1 MKISPDEVAKVA
13 ALARLR
19 LTQAKLTV
27 FAGQL
32 GGILSYMETLNQVDT
47 SQTEPLYTPVEH
59 TSRMREDAV
68 KSEYSREDILSNAPE
83 HNGAFFIVPK
93 II

>member
-1 MKISPDEVAKVA
+1 MKISPDEVARVA

-19 LTQAKLTV
+19 LTQAKLEV

-32 GGILSYMETLNQVDT
+32 DDILSYMETLNQVET
-47 SQTEPLYTPVEH
+47 SKTEPLYTPVEH
-59 TSRMREDAV
+59 TSRMREDVV
-68 KSEYSREDILSNAPE
+68 KSEYSSEDILSNAPE
-83 HNGAFFIVPK
+83 DNGAFFIVPK

>member
-1 MKISPDEVAKVA
+1 MKISPDEVVRVA
-13 ALARLR
+13 ALARLS
-19 LTQAKLTV
+19 LTPAKLEV

-32 GGILSYMETLNQVDT
+32 DDILSYMETLNQVDT
-47 SQTEPLYTPVEH
+47 SHTEPLYTPVEH

-68 KSEYSREDILSNAPE
+68 RDEYSREDILSNAPE
-83 HNGAFFIVPK
+83 QNGTFFIVPK

>member
-1 MKISPDEVAKVA
+1 MKINQDEVAKVA

-19 LTQAKLTV
+19 LDQDKLTL

-32 GGILSYMETLNQVDT
+32 DDILNYMETLSQVDT
-47 SQTEPLYTPVEH
+47 SKTEPLYTPVEH
-59 TSRMREDAV
+59 TSRMREDKV
-68 KSEYSREDILSNAPE
+68 KTDYAREDILANAPE
-83 HNGAFFIVPK
+83 DNGIFFIVPK

>member
-1 MKISPDEVAKVA
+1 MKISPDEVARVA

-19 LTQAKLTV
+19 LTQAKLEV

-32 GGILSYMETLNQVDT
+32 DDILSYMETLNQVET
-47 SQTEPLYTPVEH
+47 SKTEPLYTPVEH
-59 TSRMREDAV
+59 TSRMREDVV

-83 HNGAFFIVPK
+83 DNGAFFIVPK

>member
-1 MKISPDEVAKVA
+1 MKISPDEVARVA

-19 LTQAKLTV
+19 LTQAKLEV

-32 GGILSYMETLNQVDT
+32 DDILSYMETLNQVDT
-47 SQTEPLYTPVEH
+47 SKTEPLYTPVEH
-59 TSRMREDAV
+59 TSRMREDVV
-68 KSEYSREDILSNAPE
+68 KAEYSREDILSNAPE
-83 HNGAFFIVPK
+83 DNGAFFIVPK